1 MCSCPP
7 VPQCSSAPANTLVT
21 SSAPRAPRSSE
32 MDWRSLRPFVAAA
45 ASSSLVVVG
54 AVLALTRPS
63 APEVGSATPSPPS
76 QVAGLT
82 GRLHRSSQR
91 RKPLPGDPASA
102 EIARLRAA
110 PRVAPGPANR
120 RIRGDFT
127 QQPDLYAA
135 EFVRRLLTQDY
146 RTPRAEHLAWVQS
159 EAAQTSEPLVVGLVP
174 RELRDHLAVY
184 SVTDSEGQA
193 PVVPTQR
200 EWTALA
206 VQHAYT
212 TVRIERVNEPMAWS
226 TAVSSGHISDPGITA
241 ARFSASVTLHY
252 QKESRL
258 VASTSS
264 VAMTLNIQG
273 PPSRRSWAS

>member
-1 MCSCPP
+1 
-7 VPQCSSAPANTLVT
+7 
-21 SSAPRAPRSSE
+21 
-32 MDWRSLRPFVAAA
+32 MDWRSLRPLVAAA
-45 ASSSLVVVG
+45 GVVVLVVVG

-63 APEVGSATPSPPS
+63 APEVGSSTPSPPS
-76 QVAGLT
+76 QVARPDGQAPQQQPQEPT
-82 GRLHRSSQR
+82 S
-91 RKPLPGDPASA
+91 PGDPASA

-120 RIRGDFT
+120 RIRGDLS

-193 PVVPTQR
+193 PVVPTPR

-206 VQHAYT
+206 VQRAYT
-212 TVRIERVNEPMAWS
+212 TVRIERVDEPMAWS
-226 TAVSSGHISDPGITA
+226 TAVSSGRISDPGITG
-241 ARFSASVTLHY
+241 REVSASVTLHY
-252 QKESRL
+252 QKEGRQ

-273 PPSRRSWAS
+273 PPSRRSWGFVTAVTYSSLPVTAS